1 MLAIKGRKTPEKP
14 QVTRMRRGS
23 LSRAHIYVQHIYTR
37 VSVCERVGGTR
48 GGERGRARRGGGGG
62 GGRTVATESK
72 IERKSASESRFESHG
87 VVIARRAIAR
97 LVGVSVVCWNGASG

>member
-1 MLAIKGRKTPEKP
+1 M
-14 QVTRMRRGS
+14 
-23 LSRAHIYVQHIYTR
+23 
-37 VSVCERVGGTR
+37 
-48 GGERGRARRGGGGG
+48 
-62 GGRTVATESK
+62 ATESK

>member
-1 MLAIKGRKTPEKP
+1 MLAIKGRKMPEKP

-48 GGERGRARRGGGGG
+48 GRRGG
-62 GGRTVATESK
+62 
-72 IERKSASESRFESHG
+72 ERDEEEEEGERW
-87 VVIARRAIAR
+87 RRKVR
-97 LVGVSVVCWNGASG
+97 